1 MVKRILTI
9 LLIFLFLNLPSLV
22 DAQVDHLVFLDG
34 NQEKYMTNKEANEF
48 RTRLEEISD
57 KHNADFVIIF
67 KENVGNAQSYA
78 EQYYV
83 NNNLGRGPNKDGVI
97 LLINMGG
104 GVGNRDIYIATHGI
118 SKEYITDS
126 KREKLLDALIDNGL
140 GDYIYYEPIS
150 AYIDRLDKFHRGNYV
165 SPIDALISALA
176 GLFASGGYAASVK
189 REYKAS
195 NPSKQYRM
203 ASNAIANYS
212 NSDDHFIR
220 EYTTSRTLPK
230 PSSSSSGG
238 GGSSGGSSSFGGGGR
253 KF

>member
-1 MVKRILTI
+1 MLV
-9 LLIFLFLNLPSLV
+9 LLLSLPSI
-22 DAQVDHLVFLDG
+22 ANAEVDHLVFLDG
-34 NQEKYMTNKEANEF
+34 NQEKYMTDKEANEF

-97 LLINMGG
+97 LLINMAGG
-104 GVGNRDIYIATHGI
+104 PGNRDIYIATHGI
-118 SKEYITDS
+118 SKDYITD
-126 KREKLLDALIDNGL
+126 KKIDKLLDVLIDNGL

-150 AYIDRLDKFHRGNYV
+150 AYIKNLDKLHRGNYV
-165 SPIDALISALA
+165 SPLDALISAVA
-176 GLFASGGYAASVK
+176 GLFASGGYAAKVK

-203 ASNAIANYS
+203 ASNAIANYAS
-212 NSDDHFIR
+212 ESDNFIR
-220 EYTTSRTLPK
+220 EYTTSRTIPK
-230 PSSSSSGG
+230 PSSSSSSGG
-238 GGSSGGSSSFGGGGR
+238 GGSSGGSSFGGGGR